1 MRISRPVIASA
12 VALAAMAA
20 VGVASGQVE
29 DPDSA
34 PIVVEATDVAPAALP
49 TLSFPVG
56 VYMENRISD
65 HVDIPPGATITFRGL
80 PPGLTYDPATTAI
93 KGTPTTAG
101 VYKPVATA
109 GIGGIPLRT
118 ETTTV
123 TITGGGGG
131 GASNP
136 APANRPAPAPAPAQR
151 PSAPAPAPAPAPVE
165 APAPGTINIEDIQ
178 GLPLPQEVKDALL
191 GAALAINDGIQN
203 AWNAVPEGSLGK

>member
-12 VALAAMAA
+12 VTLAAMAA
-20 VGVASGQVE
+20 VGVASGPVG
-29 DPDSA
+29 DSDSA

-49 TLSFPVG
+49 KLSFPVG
-56 VYMENRISD
+56 QYMENRISD

-93 KGTPTTAG
+93 KGTPTTPG

-109 GIGGIPLRT
+109 GIGGIPMRT

-136 APANRPAPAPAPAQR
+136 APAERPAPAPAPGTR
-151 PSAPAPAPAPAPVE
+151 PSAPAPAPAE

-203 AWNAVPEGSLGK
+203 AWNTVPAGSLGK

>member
-1 MRISRPVIASA
+1 MRISRPVIAST

-20 VGVASGQVE
+20 VGVASGQVQA
-29 DPDSA
+29 PDSA
-34 PIVVEATDVAPAALP
+34 PVVVEAADVAPAALP
-49 TLSFPVG
+49 SLTFPVG

-65 HVDIPPGATITFRGL
+65 HVDIPPGATISFRGL

-93 KGTPTTAG
+93 KGVPTTPG

-109 GIGGIPLRT
+109 GIAGIPMRT
-118 ETTTV
+118 ESTTV
-123 TITGGGGG
+123 TITGGGG

-136 APANRPAPAPAPAQR
+136 APAPAPAQRPAAPAPAPAQ
-151 PSAPAPAPAPAPVE
+151 
-165 APAPGTINIEDIQ
+165 APAPGTINIADIQ
-178 GLPLPQEVKDALL
+178 GLALPQPVKDALL